1 MLWHYFLYR
10 SILVNII
17 VVIVT
22 YNPNISQLK
31 ACIASLLP
39 QSEKL
44 IVVKNSD
51 ERLDD
56 ADFQSEKIVQMQLDR
71 NYGIAYAQNVGIRRA
86 IELGADWMLLSDQ
99 DTVFPEQYASR
110 FSAKIEDYDAETIYV
125 PVFFNETKKQIEPV
139 SVTMSESVCPDGI
152 SPVPL
157 IHGISSGTIFH
168 KGVFEKIGGM
178 DEKLFIDY
186 VDFEW
191 CWRARFHGIRTLCF
205 PDIVVRHQL
214 GDSYARFF
222 GRKIT
227 VRSDV
232 RYYYMLRNGIYLG
245 RSCEFISKDER
256 KILLRR
262 TLLFALG
269 IIAIAPKKIKAIR
282 LVSRAISDGRK
293 MGDKK

>member
-1 MLWHYFLYR
+1 MTVF
-10 SILVNII
+10 SI
-17 VVIVT
+17 IVT

-31 ACIASLLP
+31 ACVASLLP
-39 QSEKL
+39 QVEK
-44 IVVKNSD
+44 IIIVKNSD

-56 ADFQSEKIVQMQLDR
+56 VDFQNEKIVRVQLDK

-86 IELGADWMLLSDQ
+86 IELGAEWMLLSDQ
-99 DTVFPEQYASR
+99 DTVFPEQYVNR
-110 FSAKIEDYDAETIYV
+110 FLEKIENHGAETIYV

-139 SVTMSESVCPDGI
+139 SVSMSESVCPDGV

-157 IHGISSGTIFH
+157 IHAISSGTVFH

-205 PDIVVRHQL
+205 PDIVVSHQL
-214 GDSYARFF
+214 GDSSARFF

-227 VRSDV
+227 VRSDF

-245 RSCEFISKDER
+245 RNCEFISKEER

-269 IIAIAPKKIKAIR
+269 IIAIAPKKIRAVR
-282 LVSRAISDGRK
+282 LVGRAFSDGRK
-293 MGDKK
+293 MGGKK

>member
-1 MLWHYFLYR
+1 MTVF
-10 SILVNII
+10 S
-17 VVIVT
+17 VIVT

-31 ACIASLLP
+31 ACVASLLP
-39 QSEKL
+39 QVER
-44 IVVKNSD
+44 IIIVKNSD

-56 ADFQSEKIVQMQLDR
+56 VDFQNEKIVQAQLDG

-86 IELGADWMLLSDQ
+86 MELGAEWMLLSDQ
-99 DTVFPEQYASR
+99 DTVFPKQYANR
-110 FSAKIEDYDAETIYV
+110 FSAKIENHGAETIYV

-139 SVTMSESVCPDGI
+139 SVSMSESIRPDGI

-157 IHGISSGTIFH
+157 IHSISSGTVFH

-191 CWRARFHGIRTLCF
+191 CWRARFHRIRTLCF
-205 PDIVVRHQL
+205 PDIVVSHQL
-214 GDSYARFF
+214 GDSSARFF

-227 VRSDV
+227 VRSDF

-245 RSCEFISKDER
+245 RNCEFISKEER

-269 IIAIAPKKIKAIR
+269 IIAIAPKKIRAVR
-282 LVSRAISDGRK
+282 LVGRAFSDGRK
-293 MGDKK
+293 MGGKK